1 MELVD
6 LFRASPEKIQ
16 AMVEGLKQTANQL
29 GLPFGPRTKTYNS
42 RLAQEMGL
50 WAESLKRG
58 TEFHQAAFHAYFVD
72 GLNLALPDVL
82 LELARQAGLPVQ
94 DAEKV
99 MQDRSYAR
107 AVDED
112 WNAARQLGVR
122 AVPTFIIGERT
133 LVGARSYQELSD
145 MAALAGA
152 EGK

>member
-1 MELVD
+1 MLLED
-6 LFRASPEKIQ
+6 LFRTSQEKIQ

-29 GLPFGPRTKTYNS
+29 GLPFGPRTRTYNS
-42 RLAQEMGL
+42 RLAQELGL
-50 WAESLKRG
+50 WAESENCG
-58 TEFHQAAFHAYFVD
+58 TAFHHAAFQAYFVD
-72 GLNLALPDVL
+72 GLNLAKPDVL
-82 LELARQAGLPVQ
+82 LEMAGKVGLPLQ

-99 MQDRSYAR
+99 LQDRSYAP

-122 AVPTFIIGERT
+122 AVPTFIIGERA

-152 EGK
+152 EAK